1 MILLL
6 AGAGLWAKQ
15 MGSALYYLNWGQKEL
30 DPIFQDLNNNGIDE
44 CYLLDKHT
52 LNIIENNRE
61 LWTSPPEWQIST
73 LLVGDANHDGQ
84 EDLLLVVW
92 KRGSFGKDKPFWVEE
107 NDRDLRCH
115 LFMFN
120 LTGEQIKAVW
130 MSSALHRPIYSLQLT
145 DLDQD
150 GKNELLIQE
159 GSYSLL
165 SRLTHSHD
173 DTPSLWQWQSWG
185 FRKQGIVPHR
195 VESFTLEK
203 EEKPVCLLF
212 SRVID

>member
-1 MILLL
+1 MNKPLSPGRPNIWILTAMILLL
-6 AGAGLWAKQ
+6 AGAGLWVST
-15 MGSALYYLNWGQKEL
+15 MGSAMYYLNWSHN
-30 DPIFQDLNNNGIDE
+30 FQEPMSRDLNNNGIDE
-44 CYLLDKHT
+44 SYILDKHSLSIT
-52 LNIIENNRE
+52 ENNRE
-61 LWTSPPEWQIST
+61 LWTSPPEWQISSWV
-73 LLVGDANHDGQ
+73 LGDANYDGQ

-130 MSSALHRPIYSLQLT
+130 MSSALHRPICSLQLN
-145 DLDQD
+145 DQNQD
-150 GKNELLIQE
+150 GKKELLIQE

-165 SRLTHSHD
+165 SSLIHFHD

-185 FRKQGIVPHR
+185 FVKQGG
-195 VESFTLEK
+195 
-203 EEKPVCLLF
+203 
-212 SRVID
+212 